1 MRPFTALCMRTSYTS
16 LRSMPAKP
24 ILNVRLAPETLRKLD
39 AVAAATRRTRSFIAN
54 EALEAWIEREIGLLE
69 DLQVGLEEGRA
80 GNAVPHDK
88 AMRQVDATMDRAA
101 RRNGRR
107 KAARK

>member
-1 MRPFTALCMRTSYTS
+1 
-16 LRSMPAKP
+16 MPAKP

-54 EALEAWIEREIGLLE
+54 EALEAWINREIELIE
-69 DLQVGLEEGRA
+69 ELQIALEEGRA
-80 GNAVPHDK
+80 GKGIPHDK
-88 AMRQVDATMDRAA
+88 AMRQIDIAFDRAVK
-101 RRNGRR
+101 RTGRR

>member
-1 MRPFTALCMRTSYTS
+1 
-16 LRSMPAKP
+16 MPAKP
-24 ILNVRLAPETLRKLD
+24 ILNVRLAPETLHKLD

-54 EALEAWIEREIGLLE
+54 EALEAWIDREIEILE

-80 GNAVPHDK
+80 GKGIPHEK
-88 AMRQVDATMDRAA
+88 AMRQIDGAIERASK
-101 RRNGRR
+101 RNGRR